1 MINALREL
9 PRYTSAM
16 LGLAIIAV
24 LVGIALYGVIAIPY
38 SEAIRLWRGGEGI
51 WIETPRNAQ
60 PAWVNLF
67 SRSNLPKT
75 IVLDSRN
82 GDVKQIDQISDS
94 VKSVRISLEFDYPYD
109 DFPSELTLFFD
120 AGFSEKAPHVT
131 LFWLTPDGRQLSLG
145 ERSVGPSQRYS
156 VSLDRQLARQLDG
169 QPPEVGLFA
178 DHSASIIEDRAG
190 QPAEAAKPLKGQYGL
205 LVEGLLFE
213 PAATLD
219 VRMVVYG
226 KVHGLAGTDHLR
238 RDITV
243 ALYWG
248 AAVALAFGLLAA
260 VGSSISTLIIAAI
273 GVWYGKWIDAFIQR
287 ITELILILPVLAILI
302 MVGTL
307 YSRSIW
313 LILGI
318 VILLGIFSASIK
330 VYRAIFLQVRET
342 PYIEAAQAYGA
353 SNRRIILLY
362 MVPRVIPVLVPGF
375 VTLIPSFVFLE
386 ASLAI
391 LGLGDPVLPTW
402 GKVLND
408 AQSNGALYTGQYY
421 WVLAPA
427 VLLMFTGL
435 GFALVGFSLDRIFN
449 PRLREL

>member
-1 MINALREL
+1 MMSAIREL
-9 PRYTSAM
+9 PRYTSA
-16 LGLAIIAV
+16 LVGLAIIAA
-24 LVGIALYGVIAIPY
+24 LGGIALYGIFAIPY
-38 SEAIRLWRGGEGI
+38 NEAVMLWRGGEGV
-51 WIETPRNAQ
+51 WVESPRNAQ
-60 PAWVNLF
+60 PGWVNLF
-67 SRSNLPKT
+67 PGRNLPKT
-75 IVLDSRN
+75 IVLDSREEN
-82 GDVKQIDQISDS
+82 TKQVDTISDTLTS
-94 VKSVRISLEFDYPYD
+94 VQIPLEFDYPYD

-120 AGFSEKAPHVT
+120 AKFIEKPPHVT
-131 LFWLTPDGRQLSLG
+131 LFWLTPDGRQISLG
-145 ERSVGPSQRYS
+145 ERSVGPTDRYS
-156 VSLDRQLARQLDG
+156 VSLDRSLARQLGG
-169 QPPEVGLFA
+169 QPPEIGLFA
-178 DHSASIIEDRAG
+178 DPASETARPLPGQHS
-190 QPAEAAKPLKGQYGL
+190 L

-213 PAATLD
+213 PDATLD
-219 VRMVVYG
+219 VKMVVYG

-248 AAVALAFGLLAA
+248 AAIALAFGLLAA
-260 VGSSISTLIIAAI
+260 VGSSVSTLIIAAI
-273 GVWYGKWIDAFIQR
+273 GVWYGGWTDASIQR
-287 ITELILILPVLAILI
+287 VTELNLILPGLPILIL
-302 MVGTL
+302 VGTL

-318 VILLGIFSASIK
+318 IILLGVFSASIK
-330 VYRAIFLQVRET
+330 VYRSIFLQVRES

-353 SNRRIILLY
+353 SNSRIILLY

-408 AQSNGALYTGQYY
+408 AHQNGALYNGHYY

-427 VLLMFTGL
+427 VLLMLTGL
-435 GFALVGFSLDRIFN
+435 GFALVGFTLDRIFN

>member
-1 MINALREL
+1 MISALREV
-9 PRYTSAM
+9 PRYTSA
-16 LGLAIIAV
+16 LVGLAIIAV
-24 LVGIALYGVIAIPY
+24 LGAIALYGVIAIPY
-38 SEAIRLWRGGEGI
+38 NEAVRLWRGGEGI
-51 WIETPRNAQ
+51 WIELPRNAQ
-60 PAWVNLF
+60 PQWVNLF
-67 SRSNLPKT
+67 PGKNLPKT
-75 IVLDSRN
+75 IVLNSR
-82 GDVKQIDQISDS
+82 DVGAKRTEPISVGVRS
-94 VKSVRISLEFDYPYD
+94 VQVSLEFEYPYN

-120 AGFSEKAPHVT
+120 ARFREKPPHVT
-131 LFWLTPDGRQLSLG
+131 LFWLTPDGRQLPLG
-145 ERSVGPSQRYS
+145 EHSVGVSERYS
-156 VSLDRQLARQLDG
+156 VSLDRRLARQLDG
-169 QPPEVGLFA
+169 QSPEVGLFV
-178 DHSASIIEDRAG
+178 D
-190 QPAEAAKPLKGQYGL
+190 PAAEVAKPLQGRYSL
-205 LVEGLLFE
+205 LMEALLFE
-213 PAATLD
+213 PEAALD
-219 VRMVVYG
+219 VRLVVYG

-248 AAVALAFGLLAA
+248 AAIALAFGMLAA

-273 GVWYGKWIDAFIQR
+273 GVWFGGWIDASIQR
-287 ITELILILPVLAILI
+287 ITELNLILPGLPILIL
-302 MVGTL
+302 VGTL

-318 VILLGIFSASIK
+318 VILLGVFSASIK
-330 VYRAIFLQVRET
+330 VYRAIFLQVREA

-353 SNRRIILLY
+353 SNRRIILVY

-408 AQSNGALYTGQYY
+408 ASQNGALYKGQYY

-427 VLLMFTGL
+427 VLLMLTGL